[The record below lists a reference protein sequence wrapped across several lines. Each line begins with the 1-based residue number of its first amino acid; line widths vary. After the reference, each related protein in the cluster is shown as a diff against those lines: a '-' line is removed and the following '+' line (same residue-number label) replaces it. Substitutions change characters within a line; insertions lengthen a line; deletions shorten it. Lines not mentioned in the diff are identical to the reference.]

1 MKKKLIIFI
10 VAILVIVCIVP
21 LPRQVDCKVDNVQV
35 NGWYLDFL
43 LFADRFYGE
52 TIIDGNEYKPSD
64 NHFAT
69 KLFGDIYMLSVYR
82 YRAETNDV
90 DMRTIY
96 LQSDL
101 KTVYEWD

>member
-1 MKKKLIIFI
+1 MKKKIAIFI
-10 VAILVIVCIVP
+10 LVVLAIVCIAP
-21 LPRQVDCKVDNVQV
+21 LPRKVDCETDNVQV

-43 LFADRFYGE
+43 LLADRFYGE

-69 KLFGDIYMLSVYR
+69 KLFEDIYMLSVYR

-90 DMRTIY
+90 DMQTIY

-101 KTVYEWD
+101 KNLYEWN